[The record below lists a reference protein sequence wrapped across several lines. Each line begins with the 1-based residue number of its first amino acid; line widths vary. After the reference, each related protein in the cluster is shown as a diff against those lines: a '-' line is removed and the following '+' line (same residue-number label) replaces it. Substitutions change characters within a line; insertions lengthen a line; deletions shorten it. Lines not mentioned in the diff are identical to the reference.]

1 MPPSDRRLPAP
12 PPLPLP
18 VAEFHILIAI
28 ADGARHG
35 YGIMSDIEE
44 RTEGAVRL
52 GPGTLYTA
60 LRRMTDRGLVEEGV
74 TGSRED
80 PRRVNYR
87 ITAAGREAALAEA
100 RRMTACLALVRN
112 TRLASRLEPA

>member
-1 MPPSDRRLPAP
+1 MPSNDRRLPPA

-18 VAEFHILIAI
+18 VAEFHILVAL

-35 YGIMSDIEE
+35 YGIMTDVEE
-44 RTEGAVRL
+44 RSDGAVRL

-60 LRRMTDRGLVEEGV
+60 LRRMTDRGLVEEGA
-74 TGSRED
+74 TGARED

-87 ITAAGREAALAEA
+87 ITALGREAAVAEA
-100 RRMTACLALVRN
+100 RRMEACLALVRG
-112 TRLASRLEPA
+112 TRLAARLETA

>member
-1 MPPSDRRLPAP
+1 MPANDRRIPQP

-18 VAEFHILIAI
+18 VAEFHILVAL

-35 YGIMSDIEE
+35 YGIMTDIEE

-60 LRRMTDRGLVEEGV
+60 LRRMTDRGLVEEG
-74 TGSRED
+74 TPAARED

-87 ITAAGREAALAEA
+87 ITTLGREAAILEA
-100 RRMTACLALVRN
+100 RRMEKCLALVRS
-112 TRLASRLEPA
+112 TRLAARLDTA

>member
-1 MPPSDRRLPAP
+1 MPSNDRRLPP
-12 PPLPLP
+12 PPPIPLP
-18 VAEFHILIAI
+18 VAEFHILIAL

-35 YGIMSDIEE
+35 YGIMTDIEE
-44 RTEGAVRL
+44 RTDGAVRL

-74 TGSRED
+74 TGARED

-87 ITAAGREAALAEA
+87 ITALGKEAAIAEA
-100 RRMTACLALVRN
+100 RRMEACLALVRS
-112 TRLASRLEPA
+112 TRLATRLGTA